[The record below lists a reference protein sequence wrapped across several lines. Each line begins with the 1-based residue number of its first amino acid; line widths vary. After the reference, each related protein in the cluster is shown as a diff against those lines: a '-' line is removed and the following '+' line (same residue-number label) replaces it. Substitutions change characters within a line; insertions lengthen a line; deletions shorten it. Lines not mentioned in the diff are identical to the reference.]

1 MEKIKIGGVRL
12 NRKLLQVN
20 FFGQESEVHLIA
32 EVCREM
38 ARRTINIAFL
48 SGRSAQGNMTRASF
62 CVEAD
67 KEQQVR
73 ESLELIT
80 AHVQKAEFI
89 SPIAMITFHPR
100 GDGLELLGA
109 VLELWGQNNLP
120 LHGLST
126 SLSAI
131 SCTTD
136 DTRVEDV
143 LSAIEDYVILPPNHA
158 PLLPEIK
165 VVQSPLKKEG

>member
-12 NRKLLQVN
+12 IRKLLQVN
-20 FFGQESEVHLIA
+20 LFGKASEVLLIS

-38 ARRTINIAFL
+38 ARRAINIAFL
-48 SGRSAQGNMTRASF
+48 SGRPAQGNTARASF

-67 KEQQVR
+67 KERQVG
-73 ESLELIT
+73 ESLDFIT
-80 AHVQKAEFI
+80 APIEKTEFL
-89 SPIAMITFHPR
+89 SPVAMITFHPR

-109 VLELWGQNNLP
+109 VLELWGENGLP

-136 DTRVEDV
+136 DARVEDV
-143 LSAIEDYVILPPNHA
+143 LSAIEDYLILPPNHA

-165 VVQSPLKKEG
+165 VVQSLLKKEG

>member
-1 MEKIKIGGVRL
+1 MEKIKIGGVKL

-20 FFGQESEVHLIA
+20 FFGHASEIQLLA

-38 ARRTINIAFL
+38 SRRAVNIAFL
-48 SGRSAQGNMTRASF
+48 SGKSAPGSMTRASF

-67 KEQQVR
+67 KEQHVR
-73 ESLELIT
+73 ESLDLST
-80 AHVQKAEFI
+80 VHVQKTEFI

-100 GDGLELLGA
+100 GDGLELLGT
-109 VLELWGQNNLP
+109 VLELWGRNNLP

-136 DTRVEDV
+136 DNRVEDV

-165 VVQSPLKKEG
+165 VVQSHLKKEG